1 MSRARRATSAYCS
14 STPSERTTGPC
25 RSDAIGTRQ
34 VSCSSKKA
42 APDGSPGDTNEARI
56 VAATARFTAS
66 LRAPLSPSSRASV
79 TTVVTQDDPSE
90 DGSCIMSEART
101 QATNRRARTPVRV
114 QGAAGCQ
121 TVLHGFP
128 AMPVQAVQ
136 SLAFAGNLPGSGQSA
151 LPCCPADRHVVA
163 LSAMIVPFSKY
174 TA

>member
-1 MSRARRATSAYCS
+1 MSRARRATSRDCS

-114 QGAAGCQ
+114 QGAAG
-121 TVLHGFP
+121 VR
-128 AMPVQAVQ
+128 
-136 SLAFAGNLPGSGQSA
+136 
-151 LPCCPADRHVVA
+151 PCCMASLRCPSRPCRAWRSLGTCLDQASLRYLVVPPTDT
-163 LSAMIVPFSKY
+163 SSHSRR
-174 TA
+174 